1 MTKSVI
7 LFILDFS
14 NLLTLMSAET
24 DKTQKRIG
32 IDEEL
37 DRYFANHDRDN
48 ALNLRNQ
55 LSPNITAEQI
65 REKIRVRNKDGVM
78 FRAEREHQFILLI
91 RIGEIINFI
100 EEYQKS
106 GNAIEKELINE
117 ARDLMWLLDGARYD
131 TKNLHSIIGKIA
143 FTEAK
148 KRIESL
154 NPLEITDDEI
164 KYIENLLRSAMD
176 GGISIDAEW
185 KKFHLMVTKKRVKK
199 VMGEGMLEN

>member
-1 MTKSVI
+1 MSV
-7 LFILDFS
+7 
-14 NLLTLMSAET
+14 ET
-24 DKTQKRIG
+24 DKAQERIG

-48 ALNLRNQ
+48 ALSLRNQ
-55 LSPNITAEQI
+55 LPPNITAERI
-65 REKIRVRNKDGVM
+65 REEIRVKNKDGVM

-100 EEYQKS
+100 DEYQKS

-117 ARDLMWLLDGARYD
+117 ARDLMYLLDGTRYD

-154 NPLEITDDEI
+154 NPLETTDDEI
-164 KYIENLLRSAMD
+164 KYIENLLRSAND
-176 GGISIDAEW
+176 GCVSVDAEW
-185 KKFHLMVTKKRVKK
+185 KKFHLMVTKKKVNK
-199 VMGEGMLEN
+199 VMDENPLIN